1 MTSDATA
8 LLTIENLSVQF
19 AARAGSSRVIR
30 NVNLTVQHGRTL
42 ALVGESG
49 CGKSVTMRS
58 VMGLLPGTAKVVS
71 GRALFGGVGG
81 DNESDK
87 RSDTSGEVDLLQLK
101 PRALNR
107 IRGKRIAMIF
117 QEPMSALNP
126 TLRIGTQITEVLR
139 LHQNLAR
146 RAATQRAVELL
157 ASVGI
162 PEPEY
167 RCRQYPFELSG
178 GMLQRAMIAMA
189 LAGEPEL
196 LIADEP
202 TTALDT
208 TVQAQILDLLKDIQ
222 RQRGM
227 GIVLVTHDLGV
238 VARMAD
244 QVAVMYAG
252 EIVEQAG
259 VERLFA
265 QPLHPYTQG
274 LLAATPRLSNAANVR
289 LQAIPGAP
297 PDLRRQQAGCSFA
310 PRCSVCMQICRQQS
324 VPSQIV
330 EAKHCVQCWRYDI
343 ANPMA
348 PRVLACLSRSDDI
361 EMTRR

>member
-1 MTSDATA
+1 MTANRTA
-8 LLTIENLSVQF
+8 LLTIEKLSVQVTS
-19 AARAGSSRVIR
+19 RAGCQRVIR
-30 NVNLTVQHGRTL
+30 DVNLTLQHGRTL

-49 CGKSVTMRS
+49 CGKSMTMRS
-58 VMGLLPGTAKVVS
+58 VMGLLPRAASVVA
-71 GRALFGGVGG
+71 GRAIFG
-81 DNESDK
+81 DM
-87 RSDTSGEVDLLQLK
+87 DLLQLK

-107 IRGKRIAMIF
+107 VRGKRIAMIF

-139 LHQNLAR
+139 LQQELSKRNALR
-146 RAATQRAVELL
+146 RAIELL
-157 ASVGI
+157 DSVGI
-162 PEPEY
+162 PEPAY

-208 TVQAQILDLLKDIQ
+208 TVQAQILDLLKHIQ

-252 EIVEQAG
+252 EIVEQAS
-259 VERLFA
+259 VDRLFA

-274 LLAATPRLSNAANVR
+274 LLAATPRLSAASSDR
-289 LQAIPGAP
+289 LEAIPGTP
-297 PDLRRQQAGCSFA
+297 PDLRVRQTGCSFA
-310 PRCSVCMQICRQQS
+310 SRCTHCMQICRQQS
-324 VPSQIV
+324 APPLAAAAGHDLS
-330 EAKHCVQCWRYDI
+330 CWRYHA
-343 ANPMA
+343 ANPGA
-348 PRVLACLSRSDDI
+348 QLVLEA
-361 EMTRR
+361 RR